1 MKVLIIEDEKHAADH
16 IAKLIGD
23 YDSSIEVIQV
33 LGSVKKSVEWFN
45 QNPLPDL
52 LFMDIQLSDGLSFD
66 IFKQCTITTPV
77 IFTTAYDE
85 YAIRAF
91 KLNSIDYLLKPISPE
106 ELAGAI
112 DKFKNIRQ
120 TAASGTFDLKSV
132 DKVMKL
138 LTREFKN
145 RFLIKV
151 GEHIR
156 FIPVEDI
163 LYFNSLEKATFLQTS
178 ASKSYSIDYSLDD
191 IESLIDPSIFFRISR
206 KYIVSIESIVDII
219 SFSNSRLKLKLKN
232 CTDDNIIV
240 SREKVQSFKTWLD
253 K

>member
-23 YDSSIEVIQV
+23 CDSSFEVIQV

-45 QNPLPDL
+45 QNPQPDL

-66 IFKQCTITTPV
+66 IFKQCAITTPV

-85 YAIRAF
+85 YAIQAF

-106 ELAGAI
+106 ELGTAI
-112 DKFKNIRQ
+112 EKFKNTRLNLP
-120 TAASGTFDLKSV
+120 AGFDLKSV
-132 DKVMKL
+132 DKVVKL

-156 FIPVEDI
+156 FIQVEDI
-163 LYFNSLEKATFLQTS
+163 LYFNSLEKATFLQTT
-178 ASKSYSIDYSLDD
+178 ANKSYPIDYSLDE
-191 IESLIDPSIFFRISR
+191 IESLVDTSKFFRISR
-206 KYIVSIESIVDII
+206 KYIVSIESINDII

-232 CTDDNIIV
+232 CSDNEIIV
-240 SREKVQSFKTWLD
+240 SREKVQSFKAWLD